1 MLCAERVDRA
11 RACLGPG
18 CDYAGVAIEQARKT
32 AARRAFRFA
41 IALGTTWWLA
51 VVIAGSLQFL
61 SIDPTTVL
69 MMLGVAVTV
78 PLAIHVALEPASR
91 HVSLL
96 AWLQP
101 AASALVGVA
110 LIAPAGGIAAALTSP
125 W

>member
-1 MLCAERVDRA
+1 MAA
-11 RACLGPG
+11 P
-18 CDYAGVAIEQARKT
+18 RKT

-110 LIAPAGGIAAALTSP
+110 LIAPAGGILLSNHARAASGPLSCFNAR
-125 W
+125 